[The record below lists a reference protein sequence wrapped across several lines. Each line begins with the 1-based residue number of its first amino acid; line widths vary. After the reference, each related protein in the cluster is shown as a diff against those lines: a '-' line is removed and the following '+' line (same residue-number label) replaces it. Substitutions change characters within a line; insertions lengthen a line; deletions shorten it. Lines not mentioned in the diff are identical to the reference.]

1 MGLES
6 WHLLFYRVRKLGM
19 LLFRQQFCG
28 VGPSFP
34 TSQNLPSWRNT
45 QIYRFIEPGFPHP
58 QNCWRDTKMEKRGGE
73 GRETKDGK
81 EKGYKRE
88 RKGVYKGKE
97 RRGGNLNI

>member
-1 MGLES
+1 
-6 WHLLFYRVRKLGM
+6 
-19 LLFRQQFCG
+19 
-28 VGPSFP
+28 
-34 TSQNLPSWRNT
+34 
-45 QIYRFIEPGFPHP
+45 
-58 QNCWRDTKMEKRGGE
+58 MEKRGGE